1 MLGNGFDKKQITVVQ
16 RLFSIGITADA
27 VSEALKK
34 LGDVSAKNWEDV
46 MIFELMKSKFIFDFL
61 NLIIFVKILNALK
74 T

>member
-34 LGDVSAKNWEDV
+34 LGDVSAKNWEEV
-46 MIFELMKSKFIFDFL
+46 MSLS
-61 NLIIFVKILNALK
+61 
-74 T
+74 